1 MGNNSL
7 GVPSEVYK
15 NQLRFHNV
23 YLRNN
28 RAELNLVQTFQ
39 GQLRDIFG
47 LLRWRAEYRHA
58 LCFETMSLSFQI
70 HLCFEHDVLFFSLA
84 QFTTLQILL
93 E

>member
-1 MGNNSL
+1 M
-7 GVPSEVYK
+7 VVK
-15 NQLRFHNV
+15 
-23 YLRNN
+23 
-28 RAELNLVQTFQ
+28 
-39 GQLRDIFG
+39 GQLRDIFS

-70 HLCFEHDVLFFSLA
+70 HLCFEHDVSFFSLA

>member
-28 RAELNLVQTFQ
+28 RAELNLVQTFPV
-39 GQLRDIFG
+39 I
-47 LLRWRAEYRHA
+47 H
-58 LCFETMSLSFQI
+58 FEPLTKKKK
-70 HLCFEHDVLFFSLA
+70 EK
-84 QFTTLQILL
+84 
-93 E
+93 EKEKKY